1 MDPAIIIFGF
11 GVGVLIGM
19 TGMGGGSL
27 MTPMLIL
34 VFAVK
39 PVVAVGTDIA
49 YSAITKSV
57 GGWRHL
63 RLKTVDLG
71 LTLWLALG
79 SVPGA
84 ILGVKMI
91 GVIRDHYGDG
101 VNSVVL
107 FSLAISLLVVGTL
120 FLIRALFIPRNA
132 NGDRHSVSFSAAK
145 KSATVC
151 LGAVCGFLVG
161 LTSIGSGLFIALF
174 MLTIYKLAPRR
185 VVGTDVFHAAIL
197 LWAAGLAHGIA
208 GNIDY
213 ALVGSILLGSVPG
226 VWVGSHLSV
235 KLPEGILRTALGT
248 VLVASGISLLQK
260 EGVGLPVEVLVALPV
275 VLAVAVVARHVLRRS
290 RRPAPDGRVAPE
302 TVR

>member
-1 MDPAIIIFGF
+1 MDPVIIIFGF
-11 GVGVLIGM
+11 GVGVLVGM

-27 MTPMLIL
+27 MTPLLIL
-34 VFAVK
+34 VFAIK

-107 FSLAISLLVVGTL
+107 ISLAIALLVVGTL
-120 FLIRALFIPRNA
+120 FLVRVLFIPRNPD
-132 NGDRHSVSFSAAK
+132 GERQSVSLTAVK
-145 KSATVC
+145 KAATVF
-151 LGAVCGFLVG
+151 LGAVLGFLVG

-174 MLTIYKLAPRR
+174 MLTVYKLAPRR

-197 LWAAGLAHGIA
+197 LWAAGLAHGLA

-213 ALVGSILLGSVPG
+213 ALAGSILLGSIPG

-235 KLPEGILRTALGT
+235 KLPEGILRTALGV
-248 VLVASGISLLQK
+248 VLVASGVSLLQK
-260 EGVGLPVEVLVALPV
+260 QGIGLPVEALVALPV
-275 VLAVAVVARHVLRRS
+275 ALILAISIKHIVGRAK
-290 RRPAPDGRVAPE
+290 RPAPDGRVAPE